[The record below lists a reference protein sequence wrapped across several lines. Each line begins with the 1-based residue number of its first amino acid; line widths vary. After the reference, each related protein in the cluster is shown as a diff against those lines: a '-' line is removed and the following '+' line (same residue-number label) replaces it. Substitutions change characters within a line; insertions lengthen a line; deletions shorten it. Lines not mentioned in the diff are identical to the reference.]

1 MYWHD
6 GWAWL
11 WMTFAMGLWLVVL
24 GVVVYVAARLAQ
36 DGRDNTSRS

>member
-6 GWAWL
+6 GSDWL

-24 GVVVYVAARLAQ
+24 GVVVYIAVRFALK
-36 DGRDNTSRS
+36 DRDRKR